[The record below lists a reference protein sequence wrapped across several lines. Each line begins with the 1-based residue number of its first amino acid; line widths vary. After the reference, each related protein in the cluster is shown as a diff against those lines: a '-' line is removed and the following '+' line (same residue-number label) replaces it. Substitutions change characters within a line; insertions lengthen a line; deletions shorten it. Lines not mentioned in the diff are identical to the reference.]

1 MPIIQSG
8 EFLIDDETGEVVNAA
23 FQTPFQIETMEHV
36 EWLHEKLFNLNA
48 EETMLKA
55 KLAAYKANTEL
66 MLNENARKRE
76 WLERRYFM
84 DAEAVVRENCPKNA
98 KSVKTPFG
106 RAGFQ
111 KIGGNLKIAGG
122 AEEAAIEW
130 CKLNAPD
137 AVKTY
142 ESVLVSKMDVNKEKL
157 ELTVKKG
164 EKTLHIPLDQRI
176 FFVEEETDKFY
187 IK

>member
-23 FQTPFQIETMEHV
+23 FQTPFQIETMDHV

-48 EETMLKA
+48 EEAMLKA
-55 KLAAYKANTEL
+55 KRARYI
-66 MLNENARKRE
+66 ENIDKMMYETQSKRD

-122 AEEAAIEW
+122 AEDAAVEW

-137 AVKTY
+137 AVKTV
-142 ESVLVSKMDVNKEKL
+142 ESVLVSKLDVNKEKM